1 MVDML
6 VNSLIAGIIG
16 MISFV
21 VVQELYN
28 SLDTSSWSALSMA
41 LVPLIPPVIAI
52 LVVVGLFMGLTKLR
66 AA

>member
-28 SLDTSSWSALSMA
+28 SLDTSTWSALSIA